1 MPTMIQTLFGELP
14 VIGTLKRCV
23 ATEKGWRGE
32 DEERGR
38 IFDVVYDPSE
48 PGVIARMPE
57 NSRLTMRE
65 KDGRPI
71 GVYLV
76 SHLCPR
82 PACARRGDG
91 ISVILKL
98 IAVSANIANLRPSW
112 GETRNGVPFWAHS
125 TAVAMRRS

>member
-1 MPTMIQTLFGELP
+1 MPTMIQTLLYGELP

-32 DEERGR
+32 DEERGC
-38 IFDVVYDPSE
+38 ILDVVYDPSE

-57 NSRLTMRE
+57 NGRLTMRE

-76 SHLCPR
+76 EPLEKR
-82 PACARRGDG
+82 PAFAG
-91 ISVILKL
+91 
-98 IAVSANIANLRPSW
+98 AAAT
-112 GETRNGVPFWAHS
+112 E
-125 TAVAMRRS
+125 

>member
-1 MPTMIQTLFGELP
+1 MSGIFSAPGVRRTLLAGHPCERAGGDGCCSMPTMIQTLLYGELP

-32 DEERGR
+32 DEAQGR

-57 NSRLTMRE
+57 NGRLTMHA
-65 KDGRPI
+65 KNGQPI

-76 SHLCPR
+76 EPLVPSPRIRKAKRRRNKR
-82 PACARRGDG
+82 PA
-91 ISVILKL
+91 S
-98 IAVSANIANLRPSW
+98 S
-112 GETRNGVPFWAHS
+112 
-125 TAVAMRRS
+125 

>member
-1 MPTMIQTLFGELP
+1 MPTMVQTIYGELP

-38 IFDVVYDPSE
+38 ILDVTYDPREPRE

-57 NSRLTMRE
+57 NGRLTVRE

-71 GVYLV
+71 GVYLIEPLA
-76 SHLCPR
+76 SKADAGKAKAPR
-82 PACARRGDG
+82 IRRP
-91 ISVILKL
+91 K
-98 IAVSANIANLRPSW
+98 P
-112 GETRNGVPFWAHS
+112 
-125 TAVAMRRS
+125 TAPKG